1 MPTEIRHTV
10 IHRCTWVYLWITR
23 YHPNSV
29 ISYTCM
35 FTRIHTYSNATL
47 LPQWTTTKTLAF
59 VNQVL
64 QQLNFSL
71 KIHSKP
77 QTFWQLQLPVNNYQ
91 FYSLLLLVSLFEYC
105 QPSISLGRD
114 LSTAFGILTTFSK
127 ILIFPCLPPWHQCK
141 FSEHLLLAVTWG
153 FEACR
158 SSRFASSFFT
168 DTGAEKDDEKY
179 RKIYTSKYLKPGY
192 TDNTL
197 CTDVMSSAVPLS
209 SSAPGMN
216 QGMSI

>member
-1 MPTEIRHTV
+1 MHVYTHT
-10 IHRCTWVYLWITR
+10 H
-23 YHPNSV
+23 
-29 ISYTCM
+29 
-35 FTRIHTYSNATL
+35 L
-47 LPQWTTTKTLAF
+47 LQIQYYFHSEQQKTLTFA
-59 VNQVL
+59 NQVL

-71 KIHSKP
+71 KIHCKP

-91 FYSLLLLVSLFEYC
+91 LYRLLLLVSLFEYC
-105 QPSISLGRD
+105 QPSIRLGRD

-127 ILIFPCLPPWHQCK
+127 ILIFPCLPAWHQCK

-168 DTGAEKDDEKY
+168 DTGAEKNDEY

-209 SSAPGMN
+209 FSAPGMN
-216 QGMSI
+216 QRMSIQYITTLNFCHPQD

>member
-1 MPTEIRHTV
+1 MQHYFHSE
-10 IHRCTWVYLWITR
+10 
-23 YHPNSV
+23 
-29 ISYTCM
+29 
-35 FTRIHTYSNATL
+35 
-47 LPQWTTTKTLAF
+47 QQQKTLAF
-59 VNQVL
+59 ANQVL

-71 KIHSKP
+71 KIHGKP

-91 FYSLLLLVSLFEYC
+91 FYSLLLLMSLFEYC

-179 RKIYTSKYLKPGY
+179 TQVSIWNQDILI
-192 TDNTL
+192 TL
-197 CTDVMSSAVPLS
+197 CALMWCLQQFHFPPLLLGWTRECQYS
-209 SSAPGMN
+209 T
-216 QGMSI
+216 